1 MRRRSAKGLRRHS
14 SNNKRPST
22 EKKKKKKQQQQRRQR
37 STVTGS
43 YRSVMVLNFY
53 ISVKLNHELVSVIL
67 FMSPLNHEVMSTVSY
82 SVSAMS
88 LGL

>member
-22 EKKKKKKQQQQRRQR
+22 EKKKKKQQQQRRQR